1 MAVASAEPRSARM
14 GLVLAASAAGTVFEW
29 YDFFIFGSLLSIITK
44 HFFAAAG
51 ETQGYI
57 FALLTF
63 AVGFAVRP
71 FGGLVFGY
79 FGDRT
84 GRKRTFLIT
93 ITIMGIA
100 TFAIGLLPDTSVL
113 GNAAAYLL
121 VGLRILQG
129 FAVGGEYGGAAIYVA
144 EHSDPG
150 RRGAATGWIQV
161 AATIGL
167 FLALTTI
174 LSVAALAFFTVNAV
188 NAAGVPL
195 SWNAPLPGVNLSL
208 FQIFLLIA
216 LLIAVFWI
224 SSRTKRFLFN
234 RFLAKSGLDRSLQY
248 AIAQIVSN
256 VVLIVGIFIVLDN
269 AGIHLG
275 ALTVFAGA
283 VGVGVGFGLQNIA
296 SNFISGLVILA
307 ERPITVGD
315 RVEVAGI
322 AGQVQHIRA
331 RSTVIVTNDNIT
343 MIVPNTKFIDSP
355 VTNWTYGDPRV
366 RFRLPVG
373 VAYGS
378 DVNKVREALLAAAE
392 ENSNTL
398 KDPEPSVFLEKFG
411 ENSIDF
417 ELVVWSSEMSYRPRR
432 YRSDLNFAMEQKL
445 REAGIE
451 IAFPQR
457 DLHIRSGV
465 LKVQNVDA
473 ADRHAR

>member
-1 MAVASAEPRSARM
+1 MDFGLLQKPLLHVFGHDVSFLGIVAF
-14 GLVLAASAAGTVFEW
+14 VIWF
-29 YDFFIFGSLLSIITK
+29 SIGV
-44 HFFAAAG
+44 FAAR
-51 ETQGYI
+51 
-57 FALLTF
+57 ALQSD
-63 AVGFAVRP
+63 VVRR
-71 FGGLVFGY
+71 FFSR
-79 FGDRT
+79 FKIDT
-84 GRKRTFLIT
+84 NLI
-93 ITIMGIA
+93 
-100 TFAIGLLPDTSVL
+100 AI
-113 GNAAAYLL
+113 
-121 VGLRILQG
+121 
-129 FAVGGEYGGAAIYVA
+129 
-144 EHSDPG
+144 
-150 RRGAATGWIQV
+150 
-161 AATIGL
+161 
-167 FLALTTI
+167 LTTI

-195 SWNAPLPGVNLSL
+195 SWNAALPGVSLSL
-208 FQIFLLIA
+208 FQIFLLVA

-256 VVLIVGIFIVLDN
+256 IVLIVGIFIVLDN

-366 RFRLPVG
+366 RFRIPIG

-378 DVNKVREALLAAAE
+378 DVDKVRDALIAAARE
-392 ENSNTL
+392 HPSAL
-398 KDPEPSVFLEKFG
+398 SDPAPSVFLDKFG
-411 ENSIDF
+411 DSTIDF
-417 ELVVWSSEMSYRPRR
+417 ELVVWSMEMSYRPRR
-432 YRSDLNFAMEQKL
+432 FKSDLNFLIDKHL
-445 REAGIE
+445 RAAGIE
-451 IAFPQR
+451 IPNPQR

-473 ADRHAR
+473 ADRSGRRGDTDSSRGEHAR

>member
-1 MAVASAEPRSARM
+1 MSFPLLEKPLFEVEGHYVTFL
-14 GLVLAASAAGTVFEW
+14 GLIAFAALFAAGV
-29 YDFFIFGSLLSIITK
+29 II
-44 HFFAAAG
+44 A
-51 ETQGYI
+51 
-57 FALLTF
+57 
-63 AVGFAVRP
+63 R
-71 FGGLVFGY
+71 
-79 FGDRT
+79 
-84 GRKRTFLIT
+84 FLQSDLIRRL
-93 ITIMGIA
+93 
-100 TFAIGLLPDTSVL
+100 FSRFKLDTSF
-113 GNAAAYLL
+113 
-121 VGLRILQG
+121 I
-129 FAVGGEYGGAAIYVA
+129 AIV
-144 EHSDPG
+144 
-150 RRGAATGWIQV
+150 
-161 AATIGL
+161 
-167 FLALTTI
+167 TTI
-174 LSVAALAFFTVNAV
+174 LSLSALAFFTVSAV

-195 SWNAPLPGVNLSL
+195 YWNAPLPGVKLSL
-208 FQIFLLIA
+208 VQIFLLIA
-216 LLIAVFWI
+216 LLIAVFWV

-366 RFRLPVG
+366 RFRIPVG

-378 DVNKVREALLAAAE
+378 DIAKVREALLATGR
-392 ENSNTL
+392 ENPNTL
-398 KDPEPSVFLEKFG
+398 KDPAPSVFLEKFG
-411 ENSIDF
+411 DNSIEF
-417 ELVVWSSEMSYRPRR
+417 ELVVWSSEMSARPSR
-432 YRSDLNFAMEQKL
+432 YRTDLNFAIEQKF

-451 IAFPQR
+451 LPFPQR
-457 DLHIRSGV
+457 DLHIRSGT
-465 LKVQNVDA
+465 LKVEGTGLGTTK
-473 ADRHAR
+473 R

>member
-1 MAVASAEPRSARM
+1 MDFGLLQKPLLHVFGHDVSFLGIVAFVIWFSI
-14 GLVLAASAAGTVFEW
+14 GVLAAR
-29 YDFFIFGSLLSIITK
+29 
-44 HFFAAAG
+44 
-51 ETQGYI
+51 
-57 FALLTF
+57 ALQSD
-63 AVGFAVRP
+63 AVRR
-71 FGGLVFGY
+71 FFSRFKIDVN
-79 FGDRT
+79 
-84 GRKRTFLIT
+84 LI
-93 ITIMGIA
+93 
-100 TFAIGLLPDTSVL
+100 AI
-113 GNAAAYLL
+113 
-121 VGLRILQG
+121 
-129 FAVGGEYGGAAIYVA
+129 
-144 EHSDPG
+144 
-150 RRGAATGWIQV
+150 
-161 AATIGL
+161 
-167 FLALTTI
+167 LTTI
-174 LSVAALAFFTVNAV
+174 LSVAAVAFFTMNAI
-188 NAAGVPL
+188 NAAGIPL
-195 SWNAPLPGVNLSL
+195 SWNAPLPGVTLSL

-256 VVLIVGIFIVLDN
+256 IVLIVGIFIVLDN

-378 DVNKVREALLAAAE
+378 DVKKVREALLAAVS
-392 ENSNTL
+392 ENANTL
-398 KDPEPSVFLEKFG
+398 KDPAPSVFLEKFG

-473 ADRHAR
+473 ANRSASRTDSSRGENAR